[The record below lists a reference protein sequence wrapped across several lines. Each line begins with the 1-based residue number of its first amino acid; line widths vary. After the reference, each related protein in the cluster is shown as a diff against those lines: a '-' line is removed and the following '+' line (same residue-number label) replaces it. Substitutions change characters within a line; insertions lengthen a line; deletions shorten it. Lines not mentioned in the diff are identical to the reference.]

1 MPGPLIQG
9 TFTTGPTGSGVGNF
23 SDVLDVPQ
31 GITAMILTL
40 TGLDGSNTVKTQ
52 KNTTAGGAWVDQ
64 VTYNSNQSLVSIPVT
79 NLEQWRLAVVSQGA
93 LKDIRYKMSIEAI
106 NV

>member
-23 SDVLDVPQ
+23 SDVLDVPH
-31 GITAMILTL
+31 GITSMRLTL

-52 KNTTAGGAWVDQ
+52 KNTTVGGAWVDQ
-64 VTYNSNQSLVSIPVT
+64 TTYNSDQSLVSIPVT

-93 LKDIRYKMSIEAI
+93 LKDIRYKMSIESI

>member
-1 MPGPLIQG
+1 MPGPLVQG
-9 TFTTGPTGSGVGNF
+9 TFVTGPTGSGVGNF

-31 GITAMILTL
+31 GITSMTLTL

-52 KNTTAGGAWVDQ
+52 KNTSAGGAWVDQ
-64 VTYNSNQSLVSIPVT
+64 TTYNSDQTRISVPVT

-93 LKDIRYKMSIEAI
+93 LKDIRYKMSIESI